1 MDTAGDLILQETT
14 VTGGVISTFSGG
26 GGIFNDGTLTLTNST
41 VTLSSSTVSGPSA
54 AARGGGIFNS
64 YSGTLTLTNS
74 TVSGNSADIRGGGV
88 YSFGTLILVNST
100 VSGNSAGYGG
110 GVSNS
115 RTLTLTNSTVSGNS
129 AGIRGGGV
137 HNYGTLTLT
146 SSTVSGNM
154 GGSQGP
160 EVYNFTADGSGTVNT
175 GDFNL
180 FGYDGSSGVMGFTPG
195 VTNIVPSVP
204 LSAILNPALAD
215 NGGPTR
221 THALVSG
228 SPAIDAILRSCGP
241 DPGLMRTVLFGSERI
256 DELGA
261 AGRV

>member
-1 MDTAGDLILQETT
+1 VDTAGDLILQETT

-64 YSGTLTLTNS
+64 YSG
-74 TVSGNSADIRGGGV
+74 
-88 YSFGTLILVNST
+88 
-100 VSGNSAGYGG
+100 
-110 GVSNS
+110 
-115 RTLTLTNSTVSGNS
+115 TLTLTNSTVSGNS